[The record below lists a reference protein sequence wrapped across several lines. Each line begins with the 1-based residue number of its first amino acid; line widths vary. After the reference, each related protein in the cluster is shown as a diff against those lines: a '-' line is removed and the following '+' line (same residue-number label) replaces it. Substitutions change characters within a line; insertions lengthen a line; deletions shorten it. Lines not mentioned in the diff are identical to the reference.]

1 MHFKIKF
8 LQVLFKLDLQGNCQ
22 LIKKEDLNKFL
33 SFENYTFDHFRQL
46 CILSGCDYLDSIP
59 GIGIKRALSFMRKVA
74 HMNLN
79 ILEVFDSASFSIY

>member
-46 CILSGCDYLDSIP
+46 CILSGGDYLDSIP
-59 GIGIKRALSFMRKVA
+59 GIGIKRALSFMGKVA

-79 ILEVFDSASFSIY
+79 ILEVFDSAYFSIY

>member
-33 SFENYTFDHFRQL
+33 SFENYSLT
-46 CILSGCDYLDSIP
+46 ILDSC
-59 GIGIKRALSFMRKVA
+59 AF
-74 HMNLN
+74 
-79 ILEVFDSASFSIY
+79 